1 MQKKI
6 TTKNM
11 VLCAFFAALT
21 SVCSQIAIVLPFSP
35 VPVSPAILCVIC
47 SGVILGPYSGAIS
60 QLVFLLAG
68 AIGMPIFSR
77 LQGGLAVFLNPS
89 GGYLLS
95 YPIVAFVAGFIAKT
109 KKPSLLPYFS
119 AFITGTLICYIFGTL
134 WYILLTGSN
143 IYVAISQCVL
153 PFLVIDAVKIVLG
166 SIFCKKLN
174 SHIKHI

>member
-11 VLCAFFAALT
+11 IICAFFAALT

-35 VPVSPAILCVIC
+35 VPVSPTILCVIC
-47 SGVILGPYSGAIS
+47 AGIICGPYSGAIS

-68 AIGMPIFSR
+68 AIGIPVFSR
-77 LQGGLAVFLNPS
+77 LQGGLTVFLSSS

-95 YPIVAFVAGFIAKT
+95 YPIVALTAGFITKFKKT
-109 KKPSLLPYFS
+109 TLLPYFS
-119 AFITGTLICYIFGTL
+119 AFITGTLICYIFGTV
-134 WYILLTGSN
+134 WYMLLTGAN
-143 IYVAISQCVL
+143 IYIATSQCIL
-153 PFLVIDAVKIVLG
+153 PFLAADAVKIVLG

-174 SHIKHI
+174 SHIMHI